1 MVKAYSYL
9 RFSTPEQAQGDSFR
23 RQTAL
28 ALKYAQQHGLDL
40 DTSLNFH
47 DLGVSAYHGKNASA
61 EGRLGAFIDAIK
73 QELVPQGSYLL
84 VESLDRLSRETARTA
99 FRKLEDV
106 VDAGAVVVTLLDGRK
121 YDKGSLNNDPTA
133 LLLSILTFMRA
144 HEESATK
151 ATRIKAAWS
160 EKRENAVKHG
170 KPMTGACPA
179 WLSLDQ
185 STGKFN
191 LIPERAELVQRIFR
205 MTLEGIG
212 QHSIAQTLNRE
223 GVPPFGRAVH
233 WHRTYI
239 SKILDSPAVLG
250 VFIPHIQEHGT
261 GKLVRHALDPIQ
273 GYFPAIIEPE
283 IAQRLQSMRAGTVQP
298 RRGRHAAVPLSN
310 LFGGLGK
317 CFICGST
324 MTLSNKGEGNRYL
337 VCTRAKAG
345 AGCQYKAIPYQGIE
359 DAFLAACPELLA
371 QAPDV
376 SAEQS
381 RIRQNLAVYAEHKA
395 WLDETIQNI
404 VQAIEGQ
411 ASMPA
416 TLLERLAELES
427 ERTQVLQEE
436 ARELLKEQSIAGNV
450 FTHRLDAVRA
460 LLQEQPLDKAKV
472 NAVLR
477 QLFSAV
483 QIDSK
488 ADELVLRWQ
497 HSTKHFNRVRY
508 TGPKEGRVQAAVAD
522 PVIPPIPPSPYAP
535 SLLPLPSVPAVL
547 PAPRVRARRS
557 SASLTVVPRKP

>member
-1 MVKAYSYL
+1 M
-9 RFSTPEQAQGDSFR
+9 
-23 RQTAL
+23 
-28 ALKYAQQHGLDL
+28 
-40 DTSLNFH
+40 
-47 DLGVSAYHGKNASA
+47 
-61 EGRLGAFIDAIK
+61 
-73 QELVPQGSYLL
+73 
-84 VESLDRLSRETARTA
+84 
-99 FRKLEDV
+99 
-106 VDAGAVVVTLLDGRK
+106 
-121 YDKGSLNNDPTA
+121 
-133 LLLSILTFMRA
+133 SILTFMRA

-151 ATRIKAAWS
+151 ASRLKAAWS

-179 WLSLDQ
+179 WLSLDPI
-185 STGKFN
+185 TGGFRE
-191 LIPERAELVQRIFR
+191 IPERVEVVRRIFH
-205 MTLEGIG
+205 MTLDGIG

-223 GVPPFGRAVH
+223 GIPPFGRAVH

-298 RRGRHAAVPLSN
+298 RRGKHAAAPLSN

-317 CFICGST
+317 CFTCGST

-376 SAEQS
+376 SEEET
-381 RIRQNLAVYAEHKA
+381 RVRQNLSVIGEQKA

-411 ASMPA
+411 ASTPA
-416 TLLERLAELES
+416 TLLERLAQLES
-427 ERTQVLQEE
+427 ERTQIVQNEQQ
-436 ARELLKEQSIAGNV
+436 ELLKQSSIAGNV
-450 FTHRLDAVRA
+450 FTHRLDAVRG

-488 ADELVLRWQ
+488 ADVLVLQWQ
-497 HSTKHFNRVRY
+497 HSKKHFNRVRY
-508 TGPKEGRVQAAVAD
+508 TGPKEGRVQAALAN
-522 PVIPPIPPSPYAP
+522 PIIPPLPPSPYAL
-535 SLLPLPSVPAVL
+535 SFLPLPPVPSLPVQHEPSVTRTPQ
-547 PAPRVRARRS
+547 VRTRRS
-557 SASLTVVPRKP
+557 IASLTLVSHDPE